1 MSGGSKPGRKFMSI
15 NGTASDKK
23 LLFYIGWLGE
33 ATLKRCY
40 WIRDLWIESELSM
53 YLAVV

>member
-1 MSGGSKPGRKFMSI
+1 MSI